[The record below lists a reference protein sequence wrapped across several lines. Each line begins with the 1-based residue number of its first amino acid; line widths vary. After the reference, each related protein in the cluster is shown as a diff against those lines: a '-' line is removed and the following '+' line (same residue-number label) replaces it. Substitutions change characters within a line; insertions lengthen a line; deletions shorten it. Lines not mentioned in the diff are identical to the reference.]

1 MCVRPHLVASLF
13 LLYVAVLSYLMLIV
27 DTDGK
32 CYLRGTDCRLLQA
45 GSNDRHIRNNKGKK
59 RWVMTAWKGDSI
71 SWQSESVSHKLIGF
85 LHVEHLQREPTYSM
99 HKYHRIHADTM
110 RRKDNIQTRAAPVQS
125 RSPSVPGSYENLLI
139 LVKIWMFVTLF
150 KKLFSYWVRNSV
162 FGLGISVLRKTLRN
176 ICVDEAAVVTG
187 MNEAWLRDETKI
199 IWWLTLTTVIF
210 SEWLLETGFYC
221 PTPSAGY

>member
-32 CYLRGTDCRLLQA
+32 CYLRGTGCRLLQA

-110 RRKDNIQTRAAPVQS
+110 RRKDNIQTSGSCTITQS
-125 RSPSVPGSYENLLI
+125 VCTRF
-139 LVKIWMFVTLF
+139 IWKSFN
-150 KKLFSYWVRNSV
+150 FSQNM
-162 FGLGISVLRKTLRN
+162 VLN
-176 ICVDEAAVVTG
+176 VCDSFQEMI
-187 MNEAWLRDETKI
+187 
-199 IWWLTLTTVIF
+199 
-210 SEWLLETGFYC
+210 
-221 PTPSAGY
+221 